1 MMRIVGVTVLALVAL
16 VAVGGAAASG
26 ATSSFDSSHTITLD
40 SGRVFPLVLAQGP
53 PADGTTPWGTNAL
66 TETAGAGVNVFKIG
80 PTGAWTNA
88 NIASVLAYDRAAA
101 AHHVYTWVN
110 LSGYGAVTP
119 GSAADAALQRVVQT
133 LTKDP
138 GGAAIGMWKAV
149 DEPWW
154 VKLPAS
160 ALQFAYCR
168 MTARGDPSWC
178 AGEPS
183 LDPGRL
189 WVTIEAPRGAGS
201 DLAPYTAVTDVHGV
215 DDYPVTIANPA
226 PDLHQVGEW
235 TSTLAAITPSAPV
248 WTTLQVCATGSR
260 DGSGNFVLPT
270 FQQERYMAYD
280 AIVNGA
286 RALAFYGGNQPAC
299 WNSTDTQYGW
309 SWTFW
314 QSVLRPLVQEL
325 SAHSPLAPALVN
337 TSTTAGVST
346 SDSAT
351 EAIARQGATVDELWV
366 IAARNGPGS
375 QPVTLSGLP
384 PWVGNG
390 TVYTENRSVAAA
402 NGSLTDTFGQW
413 DVHVYRFFEPPA
425 LTAPAPAV
433 GAAGAR
439 VRLTGT
445 GLAATTRV
453 EFGKVPARF
462 AVASDGRVT
471 AVVPRRATS
480 ARITLTTPGGTATT
494 PSAFAVLPSIAKLP
508 RVTGGARVG
517 SRLRASTGAWYGD
530 RPGRYAFRWERCNR
544 RGRGCATIPGARRR
558 TYVVPSS
565 AAGERLR
572 VVVIASTRAGSAR
585 ARSAPTPV
593 VR

>member
-1 MMRIVGVTVLALVAL
+1 MVRIVGVTMLALVAL
-16 VAVGGAAASG
+16 VAAGAAIASG
-26 ATSSFDSSHTITLD
+26 SKSSFDSSHTITLD
-40 SGRVFPLVLAQGP
+40 GARVFPLVLAQGP
-53 PADGTTPWGTNAL
+53 PANGTTPWGTNAL
-66 TETAGAGVNVFKIG
+66 TETAGAGVDFFKIG

-88 NIASVLAYDRAAA
+88 DIANALAYDRAAK

-110 LSGYGAVTP
+110 LSGYGSVTP
-119 GSAADAALQRVVQT
+119 GSSGDIALQRVVQT
-133 LTKDP
+133 LTKDA
-138 GGAAIGMWKAV
+138 GGAAIGMWKAI

-154 VKLPAS
+154 VKVPPS
-160 ALQFAYCR
+160 ALQFSYCR

-178 AGEPS
+178 AGEQP

-189 WVTIEAPRGAGS
+189 WVTIEAPRGAAS

-215 DDYPVTIANPA
+215 DDYPVTIANPS

-235 TSTLAAITPSAPV
+235 TSTLASITPAAPV

-260 DGSGNFVLPT
+260 DASGNFVLPT

-286 RALAFYGGNQPAC
+286 RALAFYGGNQAAC

-314 QSVLRPLVQEL
+314 QSVLRPLVQQL
-325 SAHSPLAPALVN
+325 SARSPLAPALLN
-337 TSTTAGVST
+337 TSTTASVASNDPT
-346 SDSAT
+346 T

-366 IAARNGPGS
+366 VAARSGPGS
-375 QPVTLSGLP
+375 VPVTFSGLP
-384 PWVGNG
+384 SWVGSG

-425 LTAPAPAV
+425 LTTLAPAL
-433 GAAGAR
+433 GAAGVH
-439 VRLTGT
+439 VRLNGT
-445 GLAATTRV
+445 GLASTTGV
-453 EFGKVPARF
+453 AFGKVAAHF
-462 AVASDGRVT
+462 AVASDGEVT
-471 AVVPRRATS
+471 ATVPRRARS
-480 ARITLTTPGGTATT
+480 APITVTTPGGTAAT
-494 PSAFAVLPSIAKLP
+494 PSAFAVLPSVAKLP
-508 RVTGGARVG
+508 RITGSARVG
-517 SRLRASTGAWYGD
+517 IRLRASTGGWYGD
-530 RPGRYAFRWERCNR
+530 RPTRFAYRWQRCNR
-544 RGRGCATIPGARRR
+544 HGRGCARIPGATHR
-558 TYVVPSS
+558 TYVVPFS

-572 VVVIASTRAGSAR
+572 VVVIASTHAGSGR

-593 VR
+593 LR

>member
-1 MMRIVGVTVLALVAL
+1 
-16 VAVGGAAASG
+16 
-26 ATSSFDSSHTITLD
+26 
-40 SGRVFPLVLAQGP
+40 
-53 PADGTTPWGTNAL
+53 
-66 TETAGAGVNVFKIG
+66 
-80 PTGAWTNA
+80 
-88 NIASVLAYDRAAA
+88 
-101 AHHVYTWVN
+101 
-110 LSGYGAVTP
+110 
-119 GSAADAALQRVVQT
+119 
-133 LTKDP
+133 
-138 GGAAIGMWKAV
+138 
-149 DEPWW
+149 
-154 VKLPAS
+154 
-160 ALQFAYCR
+160 

-189 WVTIEAPRGAGS
+189 WVTIEAPRGAAA

-215 DDYPVTIANPA
+215 DDYPVTIANPT

-235 TSTLAAITPSAPV
+235 TSTLASITPSAPV

-260 DGSGNFVLPT
+260 DASGNFILPT

-286 RALAFYGGNQPAC
+286 RALAFYGGNQAAC
-299 WNSTDTQYGW
+299 WNATDAKYGW

-314 QSVLRPLVQEL
+314 QAVLKPLVKEL
-325 SAHSPLAPALVN
+325 SAHSPVAPALVN
-337 TSTTAGVST
+337 TSATAVVSS
-346 SDSAT
+346 SDPTT

-384 PWVGNG
+384 SWVGNG
-390 TVYTENRSVAAA
+390 TVYMENRSVAAA
-402 NGSLTDTFGQW
+402 NGSLTDSFGQW

-425 LTAPAPAV
+425 LTALAPAA

-439 VRLTGT
+439 VRLSGT
-445 GLAATTRV
+445 GLASTTRV
-453 EFGKVPARF
+453 DFGKVHARF
-462 AVASDGRVT
+462 AVASDGQVT
-471 AVVPRRATS
+471 AVVPRRAKGS
-480 ARITLTTPGGTATT
+480 RITLTTPGGTATT
-494 PSAFAVLPSIAKLP
+494 TAAFAVLPSTAKLP
-508 RVTGGARVG
+508 KVTGVARVG
-517 SRLRASTGAWYGD
+517 TRLRASRGVWYGD
-530 RPGRYAFRWERCNR
+530 RPSRFAFRWQRCNR
-544 RGRGCATIPGARRR
+544 QGRGCATIPGARHR

-585 ARSAPTPV
+585 ARSAPTLV